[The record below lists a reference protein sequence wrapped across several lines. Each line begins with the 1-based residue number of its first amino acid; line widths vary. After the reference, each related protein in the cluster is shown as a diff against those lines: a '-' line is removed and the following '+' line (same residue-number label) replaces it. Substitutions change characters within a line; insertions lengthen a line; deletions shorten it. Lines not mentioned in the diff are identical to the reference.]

1 GVPAM
6 LLEVVDLDDPVEL
19 GAETTY
25 EIRVV
30 NQGTAP
36 CINVKIACD
45 APQGMELVGAEG
57 SVTHRIEGKRVIF
70 EPLPKLAAKADVIY
84 KVKVRAAKAGDWRF
98 RTWLSSDH
106 LPQPIY
112 EDESTQVYDDGDES
126 KPEQPI
132 DKRE

>member
-1 GVPAM
+1 M
-6 LLEVVDLDDPVEL
+6 LFRSVVDLDDPVEL

-36 CINVKIACD
+36 CTSVKIACD
-45 APQGMELVGAEG
+45 APVGMELLSAEG
-57 SVTHRIEGKRVIF
+57 PVGHRIQGKRLTF

-84 KVKVRAAKAGDWRF
+84 KVRVRAAKAGDWRF

-106 LPQPIY
+106 MPQPIY
-112 EDESTQVYDDGDES
+112 EDESTQVYDDAEGDSAS
-126 KPEQPI
+126 KQEM